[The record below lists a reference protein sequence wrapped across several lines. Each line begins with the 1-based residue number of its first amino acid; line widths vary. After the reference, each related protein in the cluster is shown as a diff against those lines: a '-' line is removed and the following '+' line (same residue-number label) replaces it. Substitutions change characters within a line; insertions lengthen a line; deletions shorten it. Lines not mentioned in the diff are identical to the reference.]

1 MNVMQEWTH
10 DISMMQ
16 QSVLIAAVRGPDGVT
31 KYHPSKYLLR
41 WYRRCVMLSAMDGT
55 VLTDPISENGGS
67 FTGPSVTQTFV
78 LGADRPRF
86 IANGIPNAKLRET
99 VWDALDDSAGEYLKH
114 LDEVPH
120 HYQLHFMHAVE
131 IVGYK
136 HPDRDIASWFY
147 NLYVRIVADM
157 HLQPETEEQLDFRLG
172 DSREQWLSVA
182 DPATRT

>member
-1 MNVMQEWTH
+1 MQKWTSE
-10 DISMMQ
+10 ISMMQ

-41 WYRRCVMLSAMDGT
+41 WYRRCVMLSAMDGA
-55 VLTDPISENGGS
+55 VLDDPCSENGGS
-67 FTGPSVTQTFV
+67 FTGPSVALTEI
-78 LGADRPRF
+78 LGPTAPRF
-86 IANGIPNAKLRET
+86 VANGIPNAKLRET
-99 VWDALDDSAGEYLKH
+99 FWEALDDSAGEYLKH

-136 HPDRDIASWFY
+136 HPDETIRLWFRR
-147 NLYVRIVADM
+147 LYERIVLDM
-157 HLQPETEEQLDFRLG
+157 HLRPESEEDLDFRLG